1 MTRIAFPAISDF
13 GTDIIAVADDAE
25 KLTEYNFGTSVYAS
39 ENEFLDNEE
48 NKCAVMLATTMDINR
63 IKSTI
68 TNYTKS
74 FVYYDSDKIR
84 CDYVYEESG
93 KQKRSSGE
101 SRRTSAVVDA
111 RKCLSEYA
119 YDQ

>member
-1 MTRIAFPAISDF
+1 MR
-13 GTDIIAVADDAE
+13 V
-25 KLTEYNFGTSVYAS
+25 

-84 CDYVYEESG
+84 CDYVYEWSLGNKSEAQV
-93 KQKRSSGE
+93 KAAERL
-101 SRRTSAVVDA
+101 
-111 RKCLSEYA
+111 LSWMLGNIYQEYA